1 MVSDLW
7 KIPVRPQSLAL
18 RAKETVLKLPPP
30 RRMCC
35 LSRGDHA
42 AAFLRSVPGANV
54 LGAPPRPRLVGFL
67 CRAHYVVPV
76 ASGFC
81 VLQPASCPCVD
92 GWHLSRR
99 CPHWFSGMS
108 GRYLGP
114 QEIAMRYEKSKEH
127 LENRIFQAGTM
138 LKKNLNTYEI
148 QDLPS
153 YVYFPVR
160 G

>member
-18 RAKETVLKLPPP
+18 RAKEMVLKLLPP

-35 LSRGDHA
+35 LSRGDA
-42 AAFLRSVPGANV
+42 AAFLRSVPG
-54 LGAPPRPRLVGFL
+54 GGRSWRPPSLVGFL
-67 CRAHYVVPV
+67 CRAHYVGQWLLGSAYSSKPHARLLMVSV
-76 ASGFC
+76 SAEGTHTGF
-81 VLQPASCPCVD
+81 
-92 GWHLSRR
+92 
-99 CPHWFSGMS
+99 
-108 GRYLGP
+108 LGCL
-114 QEIAMRYEKSKEH
+114 EDTHRKSLRYEKSKEH
-127 LENRIFQAGTM
+127 LENRVFQPGTM